1 MYKAIFLVTNL
12 ENKNIVP
19 ICHGYPQNVMIYSQD
34 INNIHSFLETISTW
48 TEMKAGFNQ
57 FVMNIQIIRL
67 CLKFSIDT
75 CIRITKG

>member
-34 INNIHSFLETISTW
+34 INNIHSFLETF
-48 TEMKAGFNQ
+48 EKC
-57 FVMNIQIIRL
+57 IQIKKIYLSTDLFLLYNMLTFRYSNT
-67 CLKFSIDT
+67 CVNRKFET
-75 CIRITKG
+75 